1 MKIPPSKIATTLA
14 AEPVNRPKEVGALK
28 PLADS
33 DFAAQLKS
41 LTQDKPAEASPE
53 SRGSRHAL
61 RPLTPAD
68 MIHGLKGPVPE
79 LKPLDI
85 GSSGHPTTPEL
96 LPLGE
101 AQYQHASSRAP
112 KTEHDKI
119 QETARKWVA
128 QTFYGPMLKQMRESP
143 FKSELFA
150 GGRGGQAFSTLMDQ
164 HLADHMSRAAGSKLV
179 NAIARKLEAKAGYAK
194 QPPGLS
200 RPSANPTGP
209 NNMRMPH
216 VATSLRA

>member
-1 MKIPPSKIATTLA
+1 MKIPPSKIATRLA
-14 AEPVNRPKEVGALK
+14 AEPVNRPKEAAPLK
-28 PLADS
+28 PLANS

-41 LTQDKPAEASPE
+41 ALQDKPAEE
-53 SRGSRHAL
+53 SAEVQGSRNAL

-79 LKPLDI
+79 LKPLDT
-85 GSSGHPTTPEL
+85 GSRNHPSAAAEL

-101 AQYQHASSRAP
+101 AQYQHASSRPP

-119 QETARKWVA
+119 QETARKWVS
-128 QTFYGPMLKQMRESP
+128 QTFYGAMLKQMRESP

-150 GGRGGQAFSTLMDQ
+150 GGRGGQAIATLMDQ

-179 NAIARKLEAKAGYAK
+179 NAIARKLEAKAGYEK
-194 QPPGLS
+194 QERPP
-200 RPSANPTGP
+200 ANARPTGP